1 MKKFCNKCKEWK
13 PVEDFYKTTNGGCK
27 ICVQAYHKAWK
38 LKKYPP
44 KPKVSLPDGLRRCSK
59 CREIKANSE
68 FYKDANSKTGYQH
81 KCKVCSNIA
90 RKLRNQKYLKP
101 KEILPDNHKR
111 CAKCKEVKPFA
122 EFNKVNG
129 KPRSRCRIC
138 DNKFKVRNPETVKAY
153 QSRPEVKQRRKG
165 IKDRF
170 YSKLLNNPDRL
181 EKELEYR
188 RAYRKKPEV
197 QARNREHNANFLSKP
212 ENQEKARANTI
223 AWRKNNPDQVRYQ
236 SQVKRV
242 RKLNAEGSYTLEQWQ
257 TLLSFFDCCPK
268 CKKQKVLTVDHIIPL
283 SKGGT
288 NFLDNLQPLCGS
300 CNSGKNNHVI
310 IDYRPRSA
318 RLWAFMQ
325 VQEACIAS

>member
-1 MKKFCNKCKEWK
+1 MKFCSKCEEWK
-13 PVEDFYKTTNGGCK
+13 DSSEFYKTTNGGCK

-44 KPKVSLPDGLRRCSK
+44 KPKVGLPDGLRRCSK
-59 CREIKANSE
+59 CKEIKADSE
-68 FYKDANSKTGYQH
+68 FYKDTSSKTGYQH
-81 KCKVCSNIA
+81 KCKICSNAA

-101 KEILPDNHKR
+101 KEVLPDNHKR
-111 CAKCKEVKPFA
+111 CAKCKEVKSFA
-122 EFNKVNG
+122 KFNKVHG

-165 IKDRF
+165 IKRKF
-170 YSKLLNNPDRL
+170 YDKLLNDPDRL

-197 QARNREHNANFLSKP
+197 QEKNRKHNLEYRNQP
-212 ENQEKARANTI
+212 ENQVKARAKTI
-223 AWRKNNPDQVRYQ
+223 EWRKKNVEHARHQNKVR
-236 SQVKRV
+236 RG
-242 RKLNAEGSYTLEQWQ
+242 RKLNAEGSYTIEQWEV
-257 TLLSFFDCCPK
+257 LLGFFDCCPK
-268 CKKQKVLTVDHIIPL
+268 CGKQKILDCDHIIPL
-283 SKGGT
+283 TKGGS
-288 NFLDNLQPLCGS
+288 NFIDNLQPLCHS
-300 CNSGKNNHVI
+300 CNSAKGNHLI

-325 VQEACIAS
+325 VQKACITG